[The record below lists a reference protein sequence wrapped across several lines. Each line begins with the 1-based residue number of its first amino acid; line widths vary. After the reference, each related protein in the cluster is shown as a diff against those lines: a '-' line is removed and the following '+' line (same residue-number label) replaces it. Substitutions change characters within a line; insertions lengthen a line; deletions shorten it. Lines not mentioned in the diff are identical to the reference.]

1 MEAFD
6 RRIKKSL
13 ITKAITICVTVA
25 LLLCFELML
34 AGANVAMQQAPPVVC
49 VAILLLLMVVNG
61 LSSMVYKWIMKD
73 GGRRAIGFY
82 LIDKVVRFFLV
93 IVIVL
98 IYALADRRNLLAFA
112 INLLVLYV
120 ADAVTSMML
129 YVSTEQ
135 NFNKKK

>member
-1 MEAFD
+1 MESFD
-6 RRIKKSL
+6 QRIKKSL
-13 ITKAITICVTVA
+13 ITKAITICVTGA
-25 LLLCFELML
+25 LLLLFELLL
-34 AGANVAMQQAPPVVC
+34 AGANVAIQQAP
-49 VAILLLLMVVNG
+49 LLLVIATLIMAVNV

-73 GGRRAIGFY
+73 GGRHAIGFY

-112 INLLVLYV
+112 LNLLVLYI
-120 ADAVTSMML
+120 ADAVTSMIC
-129 YVSTEQ
+129 YVSIER

>member
-1 MEAFD
+1 MESFD
-6 RRIKKSL
+6 QRIKKSL
-13 ITKAITICVTVA
+13 ITKAITICVTGA
-25 LLLCFELML
+25 LLLLFELLL
-34 AGANVAMQQAPPVVC
+34 AGANVAMQQAP
-49 VAILLLLMVVNG
+49 LLLVIATLIMTVIV

-73 GGRRAIGFY
+73 GGRHAIGFY

-112 INLLVLYV
+112 LNLLVLYI
-120 ADAVTSMML
+120 ADAVTSMIC
-129 YVSTEQ
+129 YVSIER

>member
-13 ITKAITICVTVA
+13 ITKAITICVTAA

-49 VAILLLLMVVNG
+49 VVILLMVVNG
-61 LSSMVYKWIMKD
+61 LSSMAYKWIMKD

-98 IYALADRRNLLAFA
+98 IYALADRCNLLAFA

>member
-34 AGANVAMQQAPPVVC
+34 AGANVAMQQASPVVC
-49 VAILLLLMVVNG
+49 VATLLMVVNG

-98 IYALADRRNLLAFA
+98 IYALADRRNLFAFA

>member
-1 MEAFD
+1 MESFD
-6 RRIKKSL
+6 QRIKKSL
-13 ITKAITICVTVA
+13 ITKAITICVTGA
-25 LLLCFELML
+25 LLLLFELLL
-34 AGANVAMQQAPPVVC
+34 AGANVAMQQAP
-49 VAILLLLMVVNG
+49 LLLVIATLIMAVNV

-73 GGRRAIGFY
+73 GGRHAIGFY

-112 INLLVLYV
+112 LNLLVLYI
-120 ADAVTSMML
+120 ADAVTSMIY
-129 YVSTEQ
+129 YVSIER

>member
-1 MEAFD
+1 MESFD
-6 RRIKKSL
+6 QRIKKSL
-13 ITKAITICVTVA
+13 ITKAITICVTAA

-49 VAILLLLMVVNG
+49 VVILLMVVNG

>member
-6 RRIKKSL
+6 QRIKKSL

-49 VAILLLLMVVNG
+49 VAILLMVVNG

-73 GGRRAIGFY
+73 GGRCAIGFY

>member
-1 MEAFD
+1 MEAID

-49 VAILLLLMVVNG
+49 VATLLMVVNG

>member
-1 MEAFD
+1 MESFD
-6 RRIKKSL
+6 QRIKKSL
-13 ITKAITICVTVA
+13 ITKAITICVKGA
-25 LLLCFELML
+25 LLLLFELLL
-34 AGANVAMQQAPPVVC
+34 AGANVATQQAP
-49 VAILLLLMVVNG
+49 LLLVIATLIMAVNV

-73 GGRRAIGFY
+73 GGRHAIGFY

-112 INLLVLYV
+112 LNLLVLYI
-120 ADAVTSMML
+120 ADAVTSMIC
-129 YVSTEQ
+129 YVSIER

>member
-49 VAILLLLMVVNG
+49 VGILLMVVNG

-98 IYALADRRNLLAFA
+98 IYALADRCNLLAFA

>member
-13 ITKAITICVTVA
+13 ITKAITICVTA
-25 LLLCFELML
+25 SLLLCFELML

-49 VAILLLLMVVNG
+49 VVILLMVVNG
-61 LSSMVYKWIMKD
+61 LSSKVYKWIMKD

>member
-6 RRIKKSL
+6 RRIKKFL

-49 VAILLLLMVVNG
+49 VAILLMVVNG
-61 LSSMVYKWIMKD
+61 LSSMAYKWIMKD

>member
-13 ITKAITICVTVA
+13 ITKAITICVTAA

-49 VAILLLLMVVNG
+49 VATLLMVVNG

-73 GGRRAIGFY
+73 GGRRAIGSY

>member
-49 VAILLLLMVVNG
+49 VATLLMVVNG

-82 LIDKVVRFFLV
+82 LIDKMVRFFLV

>member
-49 VAILLLLMVVNG
+49 VATLLMVVNG

-120 ADAVTSMML
+120 ADAMTSMML

>member
-1 MEAFD
+1 MESFD
-6 RRIKKSL
+6 QRIKKSL
-13 ITKAITICVTVA
+13 ITKAITTCVTGA
-25 LLLCFELML
+25 LLLLFELLL
-34 AGANVAMQQAPPVVC
+34 AGANVAMQQAP
-49 VAILLLLMVVNG
+49 LLLVIATLIMTVNV

-73 GGRRAIGFY
+73 GGRHAIGFY

-112 INLLVLYV
+112 LNLLVLYI
-120 ADAVTSMML
+120 ADAVTSMIC
-129 YVSTEQ
+129 YVSIER

>member
-13 ITKAITICVTVA
+13 ITKAITICVTA
-25 LLLCFELML
+25 SLLLCFELML

-49 VAILLLLMVVNG
+49 VAILLMVVNG

>member
-1 MEAFD
+1 MIDAS
-6 RRIKKSL
+6 KKSL
-13 ITKAITICVTVA
+13 ITKAITICVTAA

-49 VAILLLLMVVNG
+49 VATLLMVVNG

>member
-49 VAILLLLMVVNG
+49 VATLLMVVNG
-61 LSSMVYKWIMKD
+61 LSSMAYKWIMKD

-112 INLLVLYV
+112 INLLMLYV

>member
-1 MEAFD
+1 MESFD
-6 RRIKKSL
+6 QRIKKSL
-13 ITKAITICVTVA
+13 ITKAITICVTGA
-25 LLLCFELML
+25 LLLLFKLLL
-34 AGANVAMQQAPPVVC
+34 AGANVAMQQAPLLLVI
-49 VAILLLLMVVNG
+49 AILIMTVNV

-73 GGRRAIGFY
+73 GGRHAIGFY

-112 INLLVLYV
+112 LNLLVLYI
-120 ADAVTSMML
+120 ADAVTSMIC
-129 YVSTEQ
+129 YVSIER

>member
-1 MEAFD
+1 MESFD
-6 RRIKKSL
+6 QRIKKSL
-13 ITKAITICVTVA
+13 ITKAITICVTGA
-25 LLLCFELML
+25 LLLLFELLL
-34 AGANVAMQQAPPVVC
+34 AGANVAMQQAS
-49 VAILLLLMVVNG
+49 LLLVIATLIMAVNV

-73 GGRRAIGFY
+73 GGRHAIGFY

-112 INLLVLYV
+112 LNLLVLYI
-120 ADAVTSMML
+120 ADAVTSMIC
-129 YVSTEQ
+129 YVSIER

>member
-1 MEAFD
+1 MESFD
-6 RRIKKSL
+6 QRIKKSL
-13 ITKAITICVTVA
+13 ITKAITICVTGA
-25 LLLCFELML
+25 LLLLFELLL
-34 AGANVAMQQAPPVVC
+34 AGANVAMQQTP
-49 VAILLLLMVVNG
+49 LLLVIATLIMTVNV

-73 GGRRAIGFY
+73 GGRHAIGFY

-112 INLLVLYV
+112 LNLLVLYI
-120 ADAVTSMML
+120 ADAVTSMIC
-129 YVSTEQ
+129 YVSIER

>member
-13 ITKAITICVTVA
+13 ITKAITICVTA
-25 LLLCFELML
+25 SLLLCFELML

-49 VAILLLLMVVNG
+49 VATLLMVVNG

-98 IYALADRRNLLAFA
+98 VYALADRRNLLAFA

>member
-49 VAILLLLMVVNG
+49 VAILLMVVNG
-61 LSSMVYKWIMKD
+61 LSSMAYKWIMKD

>member
-1 MEAFD
+1 MESFD
-6 RRIKKSL
+6 QRIKKSL
-13 ITKAITICVTVA
+13 ITKAITICVTGA
-25 LLLCFELML
+25 LLLLFELLL
-34 AGANVAMQQAPPVVC
+34 AGANVAMQQAP
-49 VAILLLLMVVNG
+49 LLLVIATLIMAVNV

-73 GGRRAIGFY
+73 GGRHAIGFY

-112 INLLVLYV
+112 LNLLVLYI
-120 ADAVTSMML
+120 ADAVTSMIC
-129 YVSTEQ
+129 YVSIER

>member
-49 VAILLLLMVVNG
+49 VATLLMVVNG

>member
-13 ITKAITICVTVA
+13 ITKAITICVTSS

-34 AGANVAMQQAPPVVC
+34 AGASVAMQQAPPVVC
-49 VAILLLLMVVNG
+49 VATLLMVVNG

>member
-1 MEAFD
+1 MESFD
-6 RRIKKSL
+6 QRIKKSL
-13 ITKAITICVTVA
+13 ITKAITICVTGA
-25 LLLCFELML
+25 LLLLFELLL
-34 AGANVAMQQAPPVVC
+34 AGANVAMQQAP
-49 VAILLLLMVVNG
+49 LLLVITILIMAVNV

-73 GGRRAIGFY
+73 GGRHAIGFY

-112 INLLVLYV
+112 LNLLVLYI
-120 ADAVTSMML
+120 ADAVTSMIC
-129 YVSTEQ
+129 YVSIER

>member
-49 VAILLLLMVVNG
+49 VAILLMVVNG

>member
-13 ITKAITICVTVA
+13 ITKAITICVTVV

-49 VAILLLLMVVNG
+49 VATLLMVVNG

>member
-25 LLLCFELML
+25 LLLCFELLL

-49 VAILLLLMVVNG
+49 VAILLMVVNG

>member
-13 ITKAITICVTVA
+13 ITKAITICVTAA

-49 VAILLLLMVVNG
+49 VATLLMVVNG
-61 LSSMVYKWIMKD
+61 LSSMAYKWIMKD